1 MPSAP
6 VSLGEVT
13 MFHRILAC
21 YDGSASSTK
30 ALGVA
35 VQLAGEQRAE
45 LCCLSVEEGLPT
57 YAGTIDEFDEVKKER
72 DAYYSTV
79 EERARRIAA
88 VYGVPLS
95 TTVVAGHPAQTIVR
109 MAKEGSYDL
118 VVLGHA
124 GHSHIWG
131 SFMGTT
137 AEKVSR
143 HASCDVLI
151 VR

>member
-1 MPSAP
+1 
-6 VSLGEVT
+6 

-21 YDGSASSTK
+21 YDGSSSSTK

-35 VQLAGEQRAE
+35 AQLAREQRAE

-72 DAYYSTV
+72 DAYY
-79 EERARRIAA
+79 RAVQEQALQVA
-88 VYGVPLS
+88 TEQDWTLS
-95 TTVVAGHPAQTIVR
+95 TKVVPGHPAQTIVR
-109 MAKEGSYDL
+109 VAREGGFDL

-143 HASCDVLI
+143 HAPCDVLI

>member
-1 MPSAP
+1 
-6 VSLGEVT
+6 

-21 YDGSASSTK
+21 YDGSASSMK
-30 ALGVA
+30 ALGAA
-35 VQLAGEQRAE
+35 VQLAQEQHAD

-72 DAYYSTV
+72 DAFYSTV
-79 EERARRIAA
+79 QEKARHVAA
-88 VYGVPLS
+88 EHGLILS
-95 TTVVAGHPAQTIVR
+95 TKVVPGHPAQTIVR
-109 MAKEGSYDL
+109 VANEGRYDL
-118 VVLGHA
+118 VVMGHA
-124 GHSHIWG
+124 GHSQIWG

-143 HASCDVLI
+143 HAPCDVLI

>member
-1 MPSAP
+1 
-6 VSLGEVT
+6 

-35 VQLAGEQRAE
+35 VQLAREQSAN

-57 YAGTIDEFDEVKKER
+57 YAGTIDEFDETKKER
-72 DAYYSTV
+72 DAYYMTV
-79 EERARRIAA
+79 LEQARRIAA
-88 VYGVPLS
+88 EHDVPMS
-95 TTVVAGHPAQTIVR
+95 TAVVAGHPAQTIVR
-109 MAKEGSYDL
+109 MAKEGGYDL
-118 VVLGHA
+118 VVVGHA
-124 GHSHIWG
+124 GHSHVWG

-143 HASCDVLI
+143 HAPCDVLI